1 MIGCASSRQGR
12 VQRRPTPPRC
22 GVAPLLFVAV
32 FAWSL
37 RRYIQRF
44 GPVAGQM
51 RGEFG
56 ALNALLNEAV
66 FRIEV
71 VKSTAKETQEERRC
85 SAATRVTFSSMCRD
99 FFSAPGRPPTRSAMS
114 VSQW

>member
-1 MIGCASSRQGR
+1 MVLLLTAIVFIAILELEL
-12 VQRRPTPPRC
+12 V
-22 GVAPLLFVAV
+22 VAPLLFVAV

-56 ALNALLNEAV
+56 ALNALLNEGV
-66 FRIEV
+66 SGIEV

-85 SAATRVTFSSMCRD
+85 SAATRVTFSSM
-99 FFSAPGRPPTRSAMS
+99 
-114 VSQW
+114 